1 MDLID
6 VVLGVPTNHP
16 VVMDDQRFPYWNLWF
31 PGSPILRTSRECAT
45 LKEMKS
51 HDLQVSDFSASTFGG
66 VADISLNLRCRKDQ
80 SLGHSSCGIT
90 FFTNFHSFFLAYYN
104 PKESV
109 LFVGSL
115 CTPKGRFF
123 AVDTIAAGV
132 SSECGPKKEQ
142 SHGRA
147 QSVEG
152 AWGPG

>member
-1 MDLID
+1 VESL
-6 VVLGVPTNHP
+6 
-16 VVMDDQRFPYWNLWF
+16 F
-31 PGSPILRTSRECAT
+31 LRN
-45 LKEMKS
+45 
-51 HDLQVSDFSASTFGG
+51 ST
-66 VADISLNLRCRKDQ
+66 V
-80 SLGHSSCGIT
+80 
-90 FFTNFHSFFLAYYN
+90 FFFAYYN